1 MIINCIAVDDEP
13 IALNLIASYIAQ
25 TPFLKLAAKC
35 LSAVEAL
42 KVIHTEPDIQ
52 LIFLDIRMADLS
64 GMELAKILEASVR
77 RKTLR
82 VIFTTAYDQYAL
94 ESYQV
99 DALDYLLK
107 PFSFV
112 DFSRAAAK
120 ALDYFEG
127 LEHGGGNVVMP
138 VNKVDLPQKDYIY
151 LKVEYQVVKIDLN
164 DILYIEGLKDYVKV
178 YLADE
183 PKPLLS
189 LSSLKTLEEK
199 LPADRFLRLHRSFIV
214 SLNQI
219 RAVTKNAVQI
229 RETTIYVSEQ
239 YKEIFLKFQSKWI

>member
-25 TPFLKLAAKC
+25 TPFLKLTAKC

-64 GMELAKILEASVR
+64 GMELAKILEASLR
-77 RKTLR
+77 RKSLR

-107 PFSFV
+107 PFNFV

-120 ALDYFEG
+120 ALDYFDG
-127 LEHGGGNVVMP
+127 LEHGGGNVVVP

-178 YLADE
+178 YLTNE
-183 PKPLLS
+183 PKPILS
-189 LSSLKTLEEK
+189 LSSLKALEEK
-199 LPADRFLRLHRSFIV
+199 LPADKFLRLHRSFIV

-219 RAVTKNAVQI
+219 KAVTKNAVQI

-239 YKEIFLKFQSKWI
+239 YKEIFSKFQSKWI

>member
-120 ALDYFEG
+120 ALDLDKEWYDEINAVYAKRRKKVFELLQMLKCNFDTNQAG
-127 LEHGGGNVVMP
+127 LFVWAEIPAEYEDGYHLSDKVLKEANVFITPGGIFGSAGDNYVRVSLCTTEEKIEDAI
-138 VNKVDLPQKDYIY
+138 NRIKVASV
-151 LKVEYQVVKIDLN
+151 KVE
-164 DILYIEGLKDYVKV
+164 E
-178 YLADE
+178 
-183 PKPLLS
+183 
-189 LSSLKTLEEK
+189 
-199 LPADRFLRLHRSFIV
+199 
-214 SLNQI
+214 
-219 RAVTKNAVQI
+219 
-229 RETTIYVSEQ
+229 
-239 YKEIFLKFQSKWI
+239 